1 MYKST
6 SDSSGSSITRTNDIY
21 SFDINTMNNN
31 NKDGSSTSYSMT
43 KMTTTANRNSNNN
56 SNQTLSSS
64 FNNTNQ
70 LNKTIEVV
78 RRIENFYI
86 LNI

>member
-43 KMTTTANRNSNNN
+43 KMTTTANRNSN
-56 SNQTLSSS
+56 QTLSSS